1 MKRLIALLAA
11 LTLVFGCG
19 CGNTTDETK
28 DNGTDN
34 SMTDNQN
41 GAPADHNGDGVV
53 DNGNT
58 VGDDIENGLD
68 DAGNAIKDG
77 VDDAGNAIRDGV
89 DDMTGSDTGTTN
101 GTADTGANTKDKT
114 VNP

>member
-11 LTLVFGCG
+11 LTMLFACG
-19 CGNTTDETK
+19 CSNTTDENNQ
-28 DNGTDN
+28 NGTDN
-34 SMTDNQN
+34 NVTEDQN
-41 GAPADHNGDGVV
+41 NDGVV

-58 VGDDIENGLD
+58 VGDDIQNGMED
-68 DAGNAIKDG
+68 MGDAVQEG

-89 DDMTGSDTGTTN
+89 DNVGDAVTGSDKGTTT
-101 GTADTGANTKDKT
+101 GAADTGADTNPKT